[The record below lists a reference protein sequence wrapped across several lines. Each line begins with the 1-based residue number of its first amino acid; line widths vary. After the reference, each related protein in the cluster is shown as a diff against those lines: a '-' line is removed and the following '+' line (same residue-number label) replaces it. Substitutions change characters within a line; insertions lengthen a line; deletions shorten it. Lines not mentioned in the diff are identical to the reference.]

1 MSVTGLLAIWKPL
14 AIAGCAGLVIGS
26 GGAWWLRDQMAAN
39 AKLDSARK
47 DTKAAVQVIK
57 RTDQAARVTE
67 SVGARVEKRAVEIRY
82 ITRTLIKEVPVYVTA
97 EADRLYPVPVG
108 AVRLHDLAAQ
118 GSAPAIPDGSGEPVD
133 TPSGVAMSAFVATV
147 VDNYGVC
154 REVRGQVIGWQEW
167 YAEQAKAWNAK

>member
-1 MSVTGLLAIWKPL
+1 MNLLPLWKPL
-14 AIAGCAGLVIGS
+14 LVSCAIGALIGS
-26 GGAWWLRDQMAAN
+26 AGTWRVRDMMEAEGRLKAERAN
-39 AKLDSARK
+39 
-47 DTKAAVQVIK
+47 TKAAVQVIK

-118 GSAPAIPDGSGEPVD
+118 GSAPAVPDGSGESVD
-133 TPSGVAMSAFVATV
+133 APSGVAMSAFVATV

-167 YAEQAKAWNAK
+167 YAEQRKEWEGK